1 MQMPHMVVI
10 DQNGVEHII
19 EGRTDC
25 KVMETLREFA
35 FGVPAICGGLCS
47 CATCHVYIDSSWMAR
62 LPAKSPSEQ
71 DMLTDLSHYHPPA
84 SRLSCQLVFTPTLH
98 GLKLTI
104 PPDE

>member
-1 MQMPHMVVI
+1 MHMPHMVVV
-10 DQNGVEHII
+10 DQQGAEHLI

-25 KVMETLREFA
+25 KVMETLRELE
-35 FGVPAICGGLCS
+35 FGVPAVCGGLCS
-47 CATCHVYIDSSWMAR
+47 CATCHVYVDSSWMER

-71 DMLTDLSHYHPPA
+71 DMLTDLSHYRPA
-84 SRLSCQLVFTPTLH
+84 VSRLSCQLVFTHELH